1 MNNYIYSEKP
11 MNVYWEVTRACDLA
25 CKHCR
30 AEAIPDRH
38 LLELNTDEGKRLLEE
53 IRSFGDSPPRLILT
67 GGDPLKRDDLFS
79 LIEYGTNLGLPISI
93 TPSGTQNL
101 TRNIIRKLVKK
112 GIQSMALSLDGSTAE
127 LHDSIRGIPG
137 CFRRTISS
145 LRFAREVGLPL
156 QINTLV
162 TGETI
167 TNLPEVYDLLKT
179 VGTKNDHN
187 KGGISRW
194 SLFFL
199 ISVGR
204 GVKLK
209 DITPD
214 ECTSL
219 FQWLNLI
226 KQNAPFIIA
235 TTEAPHFRQFA
246 LTEVKN
252 NGGSI
257 QGIKKSPLGRG
268 FGIRDG
274 NGIMFISHIGEVCPA
289 GFLPVVAGDVRHE
302 NLVSIYRDS
311 QLFTEIRDPK
321 RYKGKCGV
329 CEFNMICGGSRSR
342 AFALTEDY
350 LESDPLCSY
359 EPKSHRRDA
368 EYAENT
374 KLG

>member
-1 MNNYIYSEKP
+1 MIYSEKP
-11 MNVYWEVTRACDLA
+11 LNVYWEVTRACDLA

-30 AEAIPDRH
+30 AEAIPNRH
-38 LLELNTDEGKRLLEE
+38 PLELNTEEGKKLLEE
-53 IRSFGDSPPRLILT
+53 IRSFGDPPPRVILT
-67 GGDPLKRDDLFS
+67 GGDPLKRDDLLF

-101 TRNIIRKLVKK
+101 TRNTIRELVKK

-127 LHDSIRGIPG
+127 IHDSIRGIPG

-167 TNLPEVYDLLKT
+167 TNLPKVYELLKI
-179 VGTKNDHN
+179 VGIKNDNN

-199 ISVGR
+199 ITVGR
-204 GVKLK
+204 GFQLK
-209 DITPD
+209 EISPE

-219 FQWLNLI
+219 FQWLYSI
-226 KQNAPFIIA
+226 IQDAPFNIA
-235 TTEAPHFRQFA
+235 TTEAPHFRRYA

-257 QGIKKSPLGRG
+257 HGLKRSPLGRG

-289 GFLPVVAGDVRHE
+289 GFLPVAAGNVRHE
-302 NLVSIYRDS
+302 HLVSIYRDS
-311 QLFTEIRDPK
+311 QLFKEIRDPK
-321 RYKGKCGV
+321 RYKGKCGA

-350 LESDPLCSY
+350 MESDPLCSY
-359 EPKSHRRDA
+359 EPQKHKELIETTRLHEISTD
-368 EYAENT
+368 
-374 KLG
+374 